1 MNSPPKSFPGEV
13 AFSFSAAC
21 GKIEG
26 LEKTLAKRIANLARR
41 KEALPETSSEK
52 DYRINTA
59 LARGLAVL
67 KAFGPDNRP
76 IGNAEIASRVK
87 LPKATVSRLTFTL
100 TELGY
105 LKYDD
110 DIGRYSL
117 GPAVLTLGYDVMA
130 QMEIRDIARPYM
142 QELADYADANIYL
155 GAPNGTEI
163 IYIEACRTPAS
174 MAIRLGVGSRI
185 PLSTTGMGRAYLA
198 ALPEADR
205 EALIAEI
212 APGYGEGWLE
222 IEATMREEIGEAQ
235 QRGFALSRGDWVSE
249 ANSAGAVI
257 RRADGYPVYAINVGG
272 LRSIITTE
280 RLLGD
285 LGPRVLGVAR
295 QIEHIARGMI

>member
-1 MNSPPKSFPGEV
+1 MFREHITQPDGP
-13 AFSFSAAC
+13 
-21 GKIEG
+21 
-26 LEKTLAKRIANLARR
+26 NLVRR
-41 KEALPETSSEK
+41 KDPLPADSSEK
-52 DYRINTA
+52 DYRINTS
-59 LARGLAVL
+59 LARGLSIL

-76 IGNAEIASRVK
+76 IGNAEIAAKVK

-142 QELADYADANIYL
+142 QELADYADASVYL
-155 GAPNGTEI
+155 GAPDDIEF
-163 IYIEACRTPAS
+163 IYVEACRTPAS

-185 PLSTTGMGRAYLA
+185 PMATTGMGRAFLA
-198 ALPEADR
+198 ALPDVER
-205 EALIAEI
+205 EALIARL
-212 APGYGEGWLE
+212 APEYGAGWPE
-222 IEATMREEIGEAQ
+222 VEAAMRAEVAQ
-235 QRGFALSRGDWVSE
+235 ARQRGFALSQGAWLSE
-249 ANSAGAVI
+249 ANSAGAVV

-280 RLLGD
+280 RLESD

-295 QIEHIARGMI
+295 QIEHIARGML